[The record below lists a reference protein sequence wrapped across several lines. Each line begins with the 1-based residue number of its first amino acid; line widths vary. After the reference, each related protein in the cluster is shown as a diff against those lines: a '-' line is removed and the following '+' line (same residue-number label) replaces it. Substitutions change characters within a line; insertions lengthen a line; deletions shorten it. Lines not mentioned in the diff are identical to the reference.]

1 MSDIFKNSESL
12 KLNHHNYLTW
22 RNLARVSLLSVDA
35 YEIALGNELFPI
47 GGGNAA
53 RVLQHDFRKRMGK
66 GLNALLSACSDEIT
80 TQISHIDNLPELWE
94 ALATRYN
101 SQDSYDA
108 RSIIRNE
115 FDRCIPEKD
124 DKIGPYFARLN
135 TLRQKLVGTECAI
148 DNRTYLHHLFSNLRK
163 DPRFHTTITFMEMQE
178 QPPNPESAM
187 RRIEITEQKHEAS
200 NPTPPKPT
208 TADGLFTRSAG
219 GRGGRGGRR
228 GQRGRGRG
236 GSSTNNR
243 QYNSTTNKQ
252 YNCTNCN
259 MDNHSTMEC
268 KRSTNKQ
275 YKCTNCNMDNHS
287 TAECRKPGKK
297 GTKACYHCGQSGHF
311 KSECSHHKR
320 ALEVH
325 GPHNQ
330 KRQNTAMAAIAIAG
344 SDHGHED
351 RDAY

>member
-1 MSDIFKNSESL
+1 MSDIFKNSGNL

-35 YEIALGNELFPI
+35 YEIALGNENFTI
-47 GGGNAA
+47 GGGNAG

-124 DKIGPYFARLN
+124 VKIGPYFARLN
-135 TLRQKLVGTECAI
+135 TLRQKLAGTECAI
-148 DNRTYLHHLFSNLRK
+148 DDRTYLHHLFSNLRK
-163 DPRFHTTITFMEMQE
+163 DSRFHTAITFMEMQE

-200 NPTPPKPT
+200 NPTPAAPT
-208 TADGLFTRSAG
+208 TADGLFTNG

-228 GQRGRGRG
+228 GRGGGCTGRGRG

-243 QYNSTTNKQ
+243 QYN
-252 YNCTNCN
+252 CTNCH
-259 MDNHSTMEC
+259 MDNH
-268 KRSTNKQ
+268 K
-275 YKCTNCNMDNHS
+275 
-287 TAECRKPGKK
+287 TAECKK
-297 GTKACYHCGQSGHF
+297 KA
-311 KSECSHHKR
+311 
-320 ALEVH
+320 V
-325 GPHNQ
+325 
-330 KRQNTAMAAIAIAG
+330 
-344 SDHGHED
+344 
-351 RDAY
+351 